1 MNRSPLRKLE
11 LPLGYRLLAFLIMV
25 LPPCFFALW
34 VGTNLVNRANRHLDR
49 AAPIVSAELT
59 RAMKRPVSV
68 GKLRLSRE
76 TLLRVIRTGILPPQ
90 GLTLDIDDIRIGTL
104 PAEARIHGG
113 SSILSVP
120 SASVN
125 LTRLKPVAMTVMLKQ
140 PSLVLARRPDGQ
152 FLIAELLKSK
162 PVKVDDTS
170 KPLDIRVE
178 LNDAAVSLRDY
189 SLPWHQLNPRVTALV
204 HVNGVIDAGGLL
216 ATRGRF
222 SGDARADN
230 ENGALVGRDIG
241 VGLVVDH
248 PVIGRDQTTRVH
260 ITGRDAAID
269 YWMPLAALPKN
280 TIRIAGGRGT
290 ADIDIVATETKVTL
304 SGDVRV
310 AGTSIR
316 LPETK
321 IPAATNID
329 ASINIQDKSVAF
341 SGRGGLS
348 GIPVQMNGFVD
359 MRGVTSGA
367 LIVTAER
374 CTTRKVAS
382 VLQIPTTAVR
392 GVDLGDATLKRA
404 LIEWKGRAFTV
415 DADAS
420 LRGIQMKAIKAPID
434 LTARVHVAGKTATV
448 VGAAETGRIRI
459 PVDATIEL
467 ATGKSRFHYA
477 GRGLT
482 LRAIQEAVKGK
493 VEDVGFDVA
502 ADIQGDGAYNPAA
515 KNVITSRATLNG
527 KVRSVTTGAEAA
539 FHTDVVADSDRVK
552 VLEGNILGAGGMAK
566 VSGTLA
572 YEGELSLEG
581 AFTGIDLATGGMVV
595 GVPFDN
601 GTASGRIAIDGTL
614 TRPVL
619 NLSDLVVLNPRVIAE
634 NRVLQADAIRCEE
647 IRWISDSSGNLSIDL
662 LKPLYVSWLP
672 ADVVVT
678 GRIRGRTDLP
688 QFDVSVTGKHVDI
701 ARLIPMVRGDLM
713 PWALGILHESGD
725 YQAVSKAFGWRE
737 ADWDVSGDVGELSA
751 RISGTTNQLRIA
763 GSIQLEAIGLGEYRI
778 GSASTQ
784 FLWQNQILALSNI
797 SASLEAGRVTG
808 DVRIANNGNLSGLLA
823 TENLNI
829 GILANR
835 VSQDAAVGGSVS
847 ARIGVT
853 GTLQYPALSGQLQVR
868 DALQYGASRWMPGKP
883 FGISAARV
891 SQADG
896 PYGWDV
902 QLTPLM
908 ATEYGA
914 DWTLS
919 KLEWLGGERTL
930 RLSAGVNGL
939 TIDELRTLGKVL
951 PVTEFTPVGWT
962 DKIPEN
968 LSAEISTSADITLHH
983 DGDRW
988 VDPMV
993 AITAVGKSP
1002 MLGQAKF
1009 DLLRLDATLEERVWT
1024 IKDASLDSEQ
1034 SVITGRGTL
1043 RLPEGSTDKS
1053 YGMDLVF
1060 ESIQPSMD
1068 LFKPFIGDV
1077 PLVGKLDSITIVA
1090 KGTTDSP
1097 KVQGTIDGND
1107 MTWETPAKDKI
1118 KLDVVR
1124 VNARLEASAA
1134 GDLYLF
1140 VDEALAKHDEQEIRI
1155 KAGVP
1160 ISLEAMRILPD
1171 KRIDELSMTAN
1182 KVQMKTLADALQW
1195 KSIDISGE
1203 LNGAVSVTGTLN
1215 KPMLGGNVSLTD
1227 VSAAL
1232 TSQVSKRQMVSAL
1245 KSGNVAFGLSGN
1257 RATVTRGEILLASP
1271 PSQPKLSGGAAKL
1284 TGFVQLDNLEDFTRL
1299 FQKAEA
1305 NQPVARLRGQYALAI
1320 EAIALRPEINNLT
1333 AWLEVKDL
1341 KGANGLG
1348 EALSAQVDGI
1358 ISIKGDI
1365 LNPVFA
1371 TDDNRPLEV
1380 RDAIFRVP
1388 RPSVPTAAS
1397 KTVTVNP
1404 QWKLGIKLATDA
1416 RAILFASTTTG
1427 LELRGRGDVTV
1438 GGSLVDTTVVA
1449 NLITTGGQL
1458 RYPLARLDIN
1468 RGGDVLV
1475 NWSKL
1480 KSTATLA
1487 GVIAE
1492 GRITGVADS
1501 NGTRAVDS
1509 RFANPVLAN
1518 TGASTSQTYR
1528 VLAKLTGVVD
1538 IGAVGG
1544 TEILQLLSLDAEP
1557 SLTRNQIV
1565 DLLGARRQFD
1575 LIASGD
1581 TDQAVRE
1588 FGNRIFE
1595 AGLVPSVFAP
1605 ITNSVRD
1612 TFRLDALDVTYGTD
1626 GLATF
1631 RVVRRFDEPFDKF
1644 SVDLTRSLSTRSQAG
1659 RQLPYSYGV
1668 NYELFTFRTRGR
1680 YQPRFLLGAAQ
1691 TSTQRDTLF
1700 FIRGTVNY

>member
-25 LPPCFFALW
+25 LPPCIFALW
-34 VGTNLVNRANRHLDR
+34 VGTSLVQRANRHLDR

-68 GKLRLSRE
+68 GKLRLSGE
-76 TLLRVIRTGILPPQ
+76 TLLRVIRTGALPPQ
-90 GLTLDIDDIRIGTL
+90 GLALDIADIRVGTR
-104 PAEARIHGG
+104 PSETRIHGG
-113 SSILSVP
+113 KSILSVP

-125 LTRLKPVAMTVMLKQ
+125 LTRLKPVAMTVKLKH
-140 PSLVLARRPDGQ
+140 PSLILARRPDGQ
-152 FLIAELLKSK
+152 FIIAELLKSK
-162 PVKVDDTS
+162 PVKVDDSS

-178 LNDAAVSLRDY
+178 LEDAAVDLLDFSLAGHRV
-189 SLPWHQLNPRVTALV
+189 NPRVTALV

-230 ENGALVGRDIG
+230 ENGAHVGREIG
-241 VGLVVDH
+241 VGIVVDH
-248 PVIGRDQTTRVH
+248 PVIGRGQTTRVH

-269 YWMPLAALPKN
+269 YWMPLAALSKN
-280 TIRIAGGRGT
+280 SIRIAGGRGT
-290 ADIDIVATETKVTL
+290 ADINIVATETKVTL

-316 LPETK
+316 LPKTK
-321 IPAATNID
+321 IPEATNID
-329 ASINIQDKSVAF
+329 ASINIQDEFVAF
-341 SGRGGLS
+341 SGRAGLS

-359 MRGVTSGA
+359 MNGETSGG

-415 DADAS
+415 DADAT
-420 LRGIQMKAIKAPID
+420 IQNIKLKAIKAPVN
-434 LTARVHVAGKTATV
+434 LTARVHLTEKKATV
-448 VGAAETGRIRI
+448 VGLAEAGRIRI
-459 PVDATIEL
+459 PVDANIHL
-467 ATGKSRFHYA
+467 PSGLSRFHYT

-482 LRAIQEAVKGK
+482 LRDIQIAVKGK
-493 VEDVGFDVA
+493 AEDVGFDVA
-502 ADIQGDGAYNPAA
+502 ADIQGDGTYNPAA
-515 KNVITSRATLNG
+515 KNVIASRATLNG
-527 KVRSVTTGAEAA
+527 KARSITTGAEAV
-539 FHTDVVADSDRVK
+539 FHSDVVADAARVK
-552 VLEGNILGAGGMAK
+552 ILQGNVLGAGGMAK

-572 YEGELSLEG
+572 YAGALALEG
-581 AFTGIDLATGGMVV
+581 AFTSIDLATGGMVV

-619 NLSDLVVLNPRVIAE
+619 NFRELVVLNPRVIAE
-634 NRVLQADAIRCEE
+634 NRVLQADALRCEKV
-647 IRWISDSSGNLSIDL
+647 RWISDSSGNLLIDL

-688 QFDVSVTGKHVDI
+688 HFDVSVTGKHVDI

-737 ADWDVSGDVGELSA
+737 ADWDVTGDVGELTA
-751 RISGTTNQLRIA
+751 RVSGTAEQLRME
-763 GSIQLEAIGLGEYRI
+763 GRVELEAIGLGDYRI

-784 FLWQNQILALSNI
+784 FLWQNQTLALSNI
-797 SASLEAGRVTG
+797 AANVEAGRVTG
-808 DVRIANNGNLSGLLA
+808 DVSIVNDGKITGLLA
-823 TENLNI
+823 TDSLNI

-835 VSQDAAVGGSVS
+835 ISQDAAVGGSVS
-847 ARIGVT
+847 ARIGIS
-853 GTLQYPALSGQLQVR
+853 GTLQHPTLAGQLQVR
-868 DALQYGASRWMPGKP
+868 EALQYGASRWMPAKS
-883 FGISAARV
+883 FGITAARV
-891 SQADG
+891 SAADG

-902 QLTPLM
+902 HLTPLM
-908 ATEYGA
+908 ASDYGA
-914 DWTLS
+914 QWSIS
-919 KLEWLGGERTL
+919 KLDWLGGERTL
-930 RLSAGVNGL
+930 QISAAVAGL
-939 TIDELRTLGKVL
+939 CIAELRTLGKVL
-951 PVTEFTPVGWT
+951 PATELTPAGWT

-968 LSAEISTSADITLHH
+968 LSVEIDTKADITLHH

-988 VDPMV
+988 VDPI
-993 AITAVGKSP
+993 ITIDATGDKPS
-1002 MLGQAKF
+1002 LGLAKF
-1009 DLLRLDATLEERVWT
+1009 DSLKLDATLSNRVWT
-1024 IKDASLDSEQ
+1024 ITKASLNSKEAEI
-1034 SVITGRGTL
+1034 SGRGTL
-1043 RLPEGSTDKS
+1043 RLPEGTVDKS

-1060 ESIQPSMD
+1060 ESIQPSME
-1068 LFKPFIGDV
+1068 LFKPFIGDI
-1077 PLVGKLDSITIVA
+1077 PLVGKWDSVTIVA
-1090 KGTTDSP
+1090 KGTTDRP
-1097 KVQGTIDGND
+1097 QIQGTIDGND
-1107 MTWETPAKDKI
+1107 LVWQKSSSERI
-1118 KLDVVR
+1118 KLDVLR
-1124 VNARLEASAA
+1124 LNARLEANDN
-1134 GDLYLF
+1134 GDLY
-1140 VDEALAKHDEQEIRI
+1140 VYIDDALARHGDESISLT
-1155 KAGVP
+1155 AGVP
-1160 ISLEAMRILPD
+1160 ISLEAMRIIPD
-1171 KRIDELSMTAN
+1171 KPIQSLKMSAS
-1182 KVQMKTLADALQW
+1182 KVQLKTIADALQW
-1195 KSIDISGE
+1195 KSVDVSGE
-1203 LNGAVSVTGTLN
+1203 LNGLVTVTGSLN

-1232 TSQVSKRQMVSAL
+1232 TSQGSKRQMVSGL

-1257 RATVTRGEILLASP
+1257 RATVTRGEIFLASP
-1271 PSQPKLSGGAAKL
+1271 PSQPKLSGGSAKL
-1284 TGFVQLDNLEDFTRL
+1284 DGFVQLDNLEDFTRL

-1305 NQPVARLRGQYALAI
+1305 NQPVARLRGQYALVI

-1341 KGANGLG
+1341 KGATGLG
-1348 EALSAQVDGI
+1348 EALSAQVDGTI
-1358 ISIKGDI
+1358 RVKGDI
-1365 LNPVFA
+1365 LNPVFS
-1371 TDDNRPLEV
+1371 TDDNQPLQV

-1388 RPSVPTAAS
+1388 RPSVSGGSAKTA
-1397 KTVTVNP
+1397 TVNP

-1438 GGSLVDTTVVA
+1438 GGSLVDTTVEA

-1487 GVIAE
+1487 GVVAE
-1492 GRITGVADS
+1492 GRITGIADS

>member
-25 LPPCFFALW
+25 LPPCIFALW
-34 VGTNLVNRANRHLDR
+34 VGTNLVHRANQHLDR

-68 GKLRLSRE
+68 GKLRLSGDA
-76 TLLRVIRTGILPPQ
+76 LLRVIRTGTLPPQ
-90 GLTLDIDDIRIGTL
+90 GLNLDIADFRIGTL
-104 PAEARIHGG
+104 PSEARIHAGK
-113 SSILSVP
+113 SILSVP

-125 LTRLKPVAMTVMLKQ
+125 LTRLKPVAMTVKLKQ
-140 PSLVLARRPDGQ
+140 PSLILARSSDGQ
-152 FLIAELLKSK
+152 FIIAELLKSK

-170 KPLDIRVE
+170 KPLDIRIE
-178 LNDAAVSLRDY
+178 LDDAAVDLLDY
-189 SLPWHQLNPRVTALV
+189 SLGGHKVNPRVTALV

-222 SGDARADN
+222 SGEARADN
-230 ENGALVGRDIG
+230 LNGAAVGREIG

-248 PVIGRDQTTRVH
+248 PIIGRGQTTRVH
-260 ITGRDAAID
+260 ITGRDADID

-280 TIRIAGGRGT
+280 SIRIAGGRGT
-290 ADIDIVATETKVTL
+290 ADINIVATETKVIL

-321 IPAATNID
+321 IPEATNVD
-329 ASINIQDKSVAF
+329 ASINIQDKAVAF
-341 SGRGGLS
+341 SGRAGLS

-359 MRGVTSGA
+359 LNGETSGG

-415 DADAS
+415 DADATVQNIK
-420 LRGIQMKAIKAPID
+420 LKAIKAPIN
-434 LTARVHVAGKTATV
+434 LTARVHLTDKNATV
-448 VGAAETGRIRI
+448 LGMAEAGRIRI
-459 PVDATIEL
+459 PVDAHIHL
-467 ATGKSRFHYA
+467 PSGLSRFHYS

-482 LRAIQEAVKGK
+482 LRDIQIAVKGK
-493 VEDVGFDVA
+493 AEDVGFDVA
-502 ADIQGDGAYNPAA
+502 ADIDGVGTYNPAA
-515 KNVITSRATLNG
+515 KNVIASRATLNG
-527 KVRSVTTGAEAA
+527 KARSVTTGAEAV
-539 FHTDVVADSDRVK
+539 FHTDVVADAARVK
-552 VLEGNILGAGGMAK
+552 IVQGNVLGAGGMAK

-572 YEGELSLEG
+572 YAGALALEG

-619 NLSDLVVLNPRVIAE
+619 NFSELVVLNPRVIAE
-634 NRVLQADAIRCEE
+634 NRVLQADALRCEE
-647 IRWISDSSGNLSIDL
+647 VRWISDSSGNLSIDL

-763 GSIQLEAIGLGEYRI
+763 GSVQLEAIGLGDYRI

-808 DVRIANNGNLSGLLA
+808 DVRISNDGNLSGLLA

-883 FGISAARV
+883 FAISATRM

-896 PYGWDV
+896 PYAWDV
-902 QLTPLM
+902 QLAPLM

-914 DWTLS
+914 EWSLS
-919 KLEWLGGERTL
+919 KLEWIGGERTL

-939 TIDELRTLGKVL
+939 TINELRTLGKVL

-968 LSAEISTSADITLHH
+968 LSAEISTTADITLHH

-993 AITAVGKSP
+993 AITAEGKSP

-1009 DLLRLDATLEERVWT
+1009 DRLRLEAKLEERVWT

-1090 KGTTDSP
+1090 KGTTEKP

-1124 VNARLEASAA
+1124 VNARLEAGSS

-1140 VDEALAKHDEQEIRI
+1140 VDEAFAKHDEQEIKL

-1160 ISLEAMRILPD
+1160 VSLEAMRILPD

-1203 LNGAVSVTGTLN
+1203 LNGSVSVAGTLN
-1215 KPMLGGNVSLTD
+1215 KPMLGGSVSLTD

-1305 NQPVARLRGQYALAI
+1305 NQPVARLRGQYKLDIVAT
-1320 EAIALRPEINNLT
+1320 ALRPEINNLT

-1348 EALSAQVDGI
+1348 EALSAQVDGTI
-1358 ISIKGDI
+1358 RITGDI
-1365 LNPVFA
+1365 LNPIFS
-1371 TDDNRPLEV
+1371 TDENQPLQV

-1388 RPSVPTAAS
+1388 RPSVPGGSAKTA
-1397 KTVTVNP
+1397 TVNP

-1480 KSTATLA
+1480 NSTATLA

>member
-1 MNRSPLRKLE
+1 M
-11 LPLGYRLLAFLIMV
+11 
-25 LPPCFFALW
+25 
-34 VGTNLVNRANRHLDR
+34 
-49 AAPIVSAELT
+49 
-59 RAMKRPVSV
+59 
-68 GKLRLSRE
+68 
-76 TLLRVIRTGILPPQ
+76 
-90 GLTLDIDDIRIGTL
+90 
-104 PAEARIHGG
+104 
-113 SSILSVP
+113 
-120 SASVN
+120 
-125 LTRLKPVAMTVMLKQ
+125 
-140 PSLVLARRPDGQ
+140 
-152 FLIAELLKSK
+152 
-162 PVKVDDTS
+162 
-170 KPLDIRVE
+170 
-178 LNDAAVSLRDY
+178 
-189 SLPWHQLNPRVTALV
+189 
-204 HVNGVIDAGGLL
+204 
-216 ATRGRF
+216 
-222 SGDARADN
+222 
-230 ENGALVGRDIG
+230 
-241 VGLVVDH
+241 
-248 PVIGRDQTTRVH
+248 
-260 ITGRDAAID
+260 
-269 YWMPLAALPKN
+269 
-280 TIRIAGGRGT
+280 
-290 ADIDIVATETKVTL
+290 
-304 SGDVRV
+304 
-310 AGTSIR
+310 
-316 LPETK
+316 
-321 IPAATNID
+321 
-329 ASINIQDKSVAF
+329 
-341 SGRGGLS
+341 
-348 GIPVQMNGFVD
+348 
-359 MRGVTSGA
+359 
-367 LIVTAER
+367 
-374 CTTRKVAS
+374 
-382 VLQIPTTAVR
+382 
-392 GVDLGDATLKRA
+392 
-404 LIEWKGRAFTV
+404 
-415 DADAS
+415 
-420 LRGIQMKAIKAPID
+420 
-434 LTARVHVAGKTATV
+434 
-448 VGAAETGRIRI
+448 
-459 PVDATIEL
+459 
-467 ATGKSRFHYA
+467 
-477 GRGLT
+477 
-482 LRAIQEAVKGK
+482 
-493 VEDVGFDVA
+493 
-502 ADIQGDGAYNPAA
+502 
-515 KNVITSRATLNG
+515 
-527 KVRSVTTGAEAA
+527 
-539 FHTDVVADSDRVK
+539 
-552 VLEGNILGAGGMAK
+552 
-566 VSGTLA
+566 
-572 YEGELSLEG
+572 
-581 AFTGIDLATGGMVV
+581 
-595 GVPFDN
+595 
-601 GTASGRIAIDGTL
+601 
-614 TRPVL
+614 
-619 NLSDLVVLNPRVIAE
+619 
-634 NRVLQADAIRCEE
+634 
-647 IRWISDSSGNLSIDL
+647 
-662 LKPLYVSWLP
+662 
-672 ADVVVT
+672 
-678 GRIRGRTDLP
+678 
-688 QFDVSVTGKHVDI
+688 
-701 ARLIPMVRGDLM
+701 
-713 PWALGILHESGD
+713 
-725 YQAVSKAFGWRE
+725 
-737 ADWDVSGDVGELSA
+737 
-751 RISGTTNQLRIA
+751 
-763 GSIQLEAIGLGEYRI
+763 
-778 GSASTQ
+778 
-784 FLWQNQILALSNI
+784 
-797 SASLEAGRVTG
+797 
-808 DVRIANNGNLSGLLA
+808 
-823 TENLNI
+823 
-829 GILANR
+829 
-835 VSQDAAVGGSVS
+835 
-847 ARIGVT
+847 
-853 GTLQYPALSGQLQVR
+853 
-868 DALQYGASRWMPGKP
+868 
-883 FGISAARV
+883 
-891 SQADG
+891 
-896 PYGWDV
+896 
-902 QLTPLM
+902 TPLM

-914 DWTLS
+914 EWSLS
-919 KLEWLGGERTL
+919 KLEWIGGERTL

-939 TIDELRTLGKVL
+939 TINELRTLGKVL

-968 LSAEISTSADITLHH
+968 LSAEISTTADITLHH

-993 AITAVGKSP
+993 AITAEGKSP

-1009 DLLRLDATLEERVWT
+1009 DRLRLEAKLEERVWT

-1090 KGTTDSP
+1090 KGTTEKP

-1124 VNARLEASAA
+1124 VNARLEAGSS

-1140 VDEALAKHDEQEIRI
+1140 VDEAFAKHDDQEIKL

-1160 ISLEAMRILPD
+1160 VSLEAMRILPD

-1203 LNGAVSVTGTLN
+1203 LNGSVSVAGTLN
-1215 KPMLGGNVSLTD
+1215 KPMLGGSVSLTD

-1245 KSGNVAFGLSGN
+1245 KSGNIAFGLSGN

-1284 TGFVQLDNLEDFTRL
+1284 TGFVQLDNLEDFTQL

-1305 NQPVARLRGQYALAI
+1305 NQPVARLRGQYKLDIVAN
-1320 EAIALRPEINNLT
+1320 ALRPEINNLT

-1348 EALSAQVDGI
+1348 EALSAQVDGTI
-1358 ISIKGDI
+1358 RITGDI
-1365 LNPVFA
+1365 LNPVFS
-1371 TDDNRPLEV
+1371 TDENQPLQV

-1388 RPSVPTAAS
+1388 RPSVPGGSAKTA
-1397 KTVTVNP
+1397 TVNP

-1438 GGSLVDTTVVA
+1438 GGSMVDTTVVA

-1518 TGASTSQTYR
+1518 TGASTS
-1528 VLAKLTGVVD
+1528 
-1538 IGAVGG
+1538 
-1544 TEILQLLSLDAEP
+1544 LSLDAEP

>member
-11 LPLGYRLLAFLIMV
+11 LPLGYRLLAFLMMV
-25 LPPCFFALW
+25 LPPCIFALW
-34 VGTNLVNRANRHLDR
+34 AGTVIVDRFNRHLDR
-49 AAPIVSAELT
+49 AASIASAELT
-59 RAMKRPVSV
+59 RSLKRPVTI
-68 GKLRLSRE
+68 GKLTVTTDLAFKLATQG
-76 TLLRVIRTGILPPQ
+76 TLPSGGFVVDAR
-90 GLTLDIDDIRIGTL
+90 DIHIGTL
-104 PAEARIHGG
+104 PSEAALHGG
-113 SSILSVP
+113 NSILNVR
-120 SASVN
+120 SAA
-125 LTRLKPVAMTVMLKQ
+125 LQITRIKPFAMTVVLKQ
-140 PSLVLARRPDGQ
+140 PTLVLARRSDGQ
-152 FLIAELLKSK
+152 FFIADLFKTK
-162 PVKVDDTS
+162 PLKVDDTS
-170 KPLDIRVE
+170 KPLDIRVVVE
-178 LNDAAVSLRDY
+178 DASASLRDY
-189 SLPWHQLNPRVTALV
+189 SLPGHQAVPRITELV
-204 HVNGVIDAGGLL
+204 QVNGSVDAGGLL

-222 SGDARADN
+222 WGEARRATQ
-230 ENGALVGRDIG
+230 NGSVVGRGIG
-241 VGLVVDH
+241 IGLVIDH
-248 PVIGRDQTTRVH
+248 PVIGREQTTRVH
-260 ITGRDAAID
+260 ITGRDADID

-280 TIRIAGGRGT
+280 SIRIAGGRGT
-290 ADIDIVATETKVTL
+290 ADINVIATGSNVKL
-304 SGDVRV
+304 AGDVRV
-310 AGTSIR
+310 SGTSIR
-316 LPETK
+316 LPDTK
-321 IPAATNID
+321 IPDVTNID
-329 ASINIQDKSVAF
+329 ATINLQDKTVAF
-341 SGRGGLS
+341 SGRAGIAGLP
-348 GIPVQMNGFVD
+348 IQMNGVVD
-359 MRGVTSGA
+359 MRGETSGA
-367 LIVTAER
+367 LIVSAES
-374 CTTRKVAS
+374 CTTRKAAAILGV
-382 VLQIPTTAVR
+382 PTTDVR
-392 GVDLGDATLKRA
+392 AIDLGDATLKRA
-404 LIEWKGRAFTV
+404 LVEWKGRAFTV
-415 DADAS
+415 DADVSVRGIRAKDIQSPINIAGRVHMSDKSAS
-420 LRGIQMKAIKAPID
+420 LTGIVD
-434 LTARVHVAGKTATV
+434 AGKLRVPVTAMVHLPSGTTTFTYTGTGMGLRDIQRAV
-448 VGAAETGRIRI
+448 SGRAEYS
-459 PVDATIEL
+459 D
-467 ATGKSRFHYA
+467 
-477 GRGLT
+477 
-482 LRAIQEAVKGK
+482 
-493 VEDVGFDVA
+493 FDVT
-502 ADIQGDGAYNPAA
+502 ADIVGSGTYNPSA
-515 KNVITSRATLNG
+515 KNKITTRAVVNG
-527 KVRSVTTGAEAA
+527 LARAVATGAEAT
-539 FHTDVVADSDRVK
+539 FQGELIADSNRVK
-552 VLEGNILGAGGMAK
+552 IVQGSVLGGGGMAK
-566 VSGTLA
+566 IAGTLDYA
-572 YEGELSLEG
+572 GMLSLQG
-581 AFTGIDLATGGMVV
+581 AFAGVDLAITGLVV

-601 GTASGRIAIDGTL
+601 GTASGRVGIDGTL

-619 NLSDLVVLNPRVIAE
+619 NFNDLVVLNPRVITE
-634 NRVLQADAIRCEE
+634 NRVLQADALRCEE
-647 IRWISDSSGNLSIDL
+647 VRWISDTSGNLSIDL

-678 GRIRGRTDLP
+678 GRIRGRSDLP

-701 ARLIPMVRGDLM
+701 ARLVPMVRGDLM
-713 PWALGILHESGD
+713 PWAMDILHESSD

-751 RISGTTNQLRIA
+751 RISGTTDQLRIA
-763 GSIQLEAIGLGEYRI
+763 GSVQLEAIGLGDYRI

-784 FLWQNQILALSNI
+784 FLWQNQTLALSNI
-797 SASLEAGRVTG
+797 VATLEAGRVSG
-808 DVRIANNGNLSGLLA
+808 DVRIGNDGKVAGLLA
-823 TENLNI
+823 TESLNI

-835 VSQDAAVGGSVS
+835 VTQDAAIGGSVS
-847 ARIGVT
+847 ARIGVS
-853 GTLQYPALSGQLQVR
+853 GSLQHPILSGQLQVR
-868 DALQYGASRWMPGKP
+868 DPMQYGASRWMPGKP
-883 FGISAARV
+883 FGVSATRV

-902 QLTPLM
+902 NLTPI
-908 ATEYGA
+908 ATSDYGA
-914 DWTLS
+914 DWNLT

-930 RLSAGVNGL
+930 RLSAGVSGL

-951 PVTEFTPVGWT
+951 PVTEFTPIGWT

-968 LSAEISTSADITLHH
+968 LSAEISTTADITLHH

-1002 MLGQAKF
+1002 SLGQAKF
-1009 DLLRLDATLEERVWT
+1009 DLLRLDATLEERIWT
-1024 IKDASLDSEQ
+1024 IRDASLDSEK

-1043 RLPEGSTDKS
+1043 RLPEGSSDKS

-1068 LFKPFIGDV
+1068 LFKPFIGDI
-1077 PLVGKLDSITIVA
+1077 PLVGQWDSVTIVA
-1090 KGTTDSP
+1090 KGTTARP
-1097 KVQGTIDGND
+1097 KIQGTIDGNGLAWVIP
-1107 MTWETPAKDKI
+1107 TKDKI
-1118 KLDVVR
+1118 NLDIVR
-1124 VNARLEASAA
+1124 VNARLEANTA

-1140 VDEALAKHDEQEIRI
+1140 IDEALAKHDEQEIRL

-1160 ISLEAMRILPD
+1160 ISLDAMRILPD
-1171 KRIDELSMTAN
+1171 KPIEELKMVAGN
-1182 KVQMKTLADALQW
+1182 VQLKTLADALQW
-1195 KSIDISGE
+1195 KSVDIAGE
-1203 LNGAVSVTGTLN
+1203 LNGEVSVTGTLN
-1215 KPMLGGNVSLTD
+1215 RPKLGGNVAITD

-1245 KSGNVAFGLSGN
+1245 KSGNLAFDLSGN
-1257 RATVTRGEILLASP
+1257 RATVASGEIVLASP
-1271 PSQPKLSGGAAKL
+1271 PSQPKLPGGAAKL
-1284 TGFVQLDNLEDFTRL
+1284 KGYVQLDNLEDFTRL
-1299 FQKAEA
+1299 FQKADA
-1305 NQPVARLRGQYALAI
+1305 NQPVARLRGQYALDI
-1320 EAIALRPEINNLT
+1320 EAKALRPEINNLT

-1348 EALSAQVDGI
+1348 EALSAQIDGVI
-1358 ISIKGDI
+1358 HITGDI
-1365 LNPVFA
+1365 LNPIFA
-1371 TDDNRPLEV
+1371 TDENSPLEV

-1388 RPSVPTAAS
+1388 RPSVPAGTPKTA
-1397 KTVTVNP
+1397 TVNP

-1427 LELRGRGDVTV
+1427 LELRGRGDVSV
-1438 GGSLVDTTVVA
+1438 GGSMVDTKVVA

-1487 GVIAE
+1487 GVVAE
-1492 GRITGVADS
+1492 GRITGIADS

-1544 TEILQLLSLDAEP
+1544 TEILQLLTLDAEP

-1588 FGNRIFE
+1588 FSNRIFE

-1605 ITNSVRD
+1605 FTNSVRD

-1631 RVVRRFDEPFDKF
+1631 RVVRRFDEPFDRF

>member
-34 VGTNLVNRANRHLDR
+34 VGTSLVQRANRHLDR

-68 GKLRLSRE
+68 GKLRLSGK
-76 TLLRVIRTGILPPQ
+76 TLLRVIRTGALPPQ
-90 GLTLDIDDIRIGTL
+90 GLALDIADIRVGTL
-104 PAEARIHGG
+104 PSEARIHGG
-113 SSILSVP
+113 KSILSVP

-125 LTRLKPVAMTVMLKQ
+125 LTRLKPVVMTVKLKH
-140 PSLVLARRPDGQ
+140 PSLILARRPDGQ
-152 FLIAELLKSK
+152 FIIAELLKSK
-162 PVKVDDTS
+162 PVKVDDSS

-178 LNDAAVSLRDY
+178 LEDAAVDLLDFSLAGHRV
-189 SLPWHQLNPRVTALV
+189 NPRVTALV

-230 ENGALVGRDIG
+230 ENGAHVGREIG
-241 VGLVVDH
+241 VGIVVDH
-248 PVIGRDQTTRVH
+248 PVIGRGQTTRVH

-280 TIRIAGGRGT
+280 SIRIAGGRGT
-290 ADIDIVATETKVTL
+290 ADINIVATETKVTL

-316 LPETK
+316 LPKTK
-321 IPAATNID
+321 IPEATNID
-329 ASINIQDKSVAF
+329 ASINIQDKFVAF
-341 SGRGGLS
+341 SGRAGLS

-359 MRGVTSGA
+359 MNGETSGG

-382 VLQIPTTAVR
+382 VLRIPTTAVR

-415 DADAS
+415 DADAT
-420 LRGIQMKAIKAPID
+420 IQNIKLKAIKAPVN
-434 LTARVHVAGKTATV
+434 LTARVHLTEKEATV
-448 VGAAETGRIRI
+448 VGLAEAGRIRI
-459 PVDATIEL
+459 PVDANIHL
-467 ATGKSRFHYA
+467 PSGLSRFRYS

-482 LRAIQEAVKGK
+482 LRDIQIAVKGK
-493 VEDVGFDVA
+493 AEDVGFDVA
-502 ADIQGDGAYNPAA
+502 ADIQGDGTYNPAA
-515 KNVITSRATLNG
+515 KNVIASRATLNG
-527 KVRSVTTGAEAA
+527 KARSVTTGAEAV
-539 FHTDVVADSDRVK
+539 FHSDVVADAARVK
-552 VLEGNILGAGGMAK
+552 ILQGNVLGAGGMAK

-572 YEGELSLEG
+572 YAGALALEG

-601 GTASGRIAIDGTL
+601 GTASGRIAIDGIL

-619 NLSDLVVLNPRVIAE
+619 NFSELVVLNPRVIAE
-634 NRVLQADAIRCEE
+634 NRVLQADALRCEKV
-647 IRWISDSSGNLSIDL
+647 RWISDSSGNLLIDL

-737 ADWDVSGDVGELSA
+737 ADWDVSGDVGELTA
-751 RISGTTNQLRIA
+751 RVSGTAEQLRME
-763 GSIQLEAIGLGEYRI
+763 GRVELEAIGLGDYRI

-784 FLWQNQILALSNI
+784 FLWQNQTLALSNI
-797 SASLEAGRVTG
+797 AANVEAGRVTG
-808 DVRIANNGNLSGLLA
+808 DVSISNEGNLSGLLA

-847 ARIGVT
+847 ARIGIS
-853 GTLQYPALSGQLQVR
+853 GTLQHPTLAGQLQVR
-868 DALQYGASRWMPGKP
+868 EALQYGASRWMPAKSI
-883 FGISAARV
+883 GITAARV
-891 SQADG
+891 SAADG

-902 QLTPLM
+902 HLTPLM
-908 ATEYGA
+908 ASDYGA
-914 DWTLS
+914 QWSIS
-919 KLEWLGGERTL
+919 KLDWLGGERTL
-930 RLSAGVNGL
+930 QISAAVAGL
-939 TIDELRTLGKVL
+939 CIAELRTLGKVL
-951 PVTEFTPVGWT
+951 PATELTPAGWT

-968 LSAEISTSADITLHH
+968 LSVEIDTKADITLHH

-988 VDPMV
+988 VDPI
-993 AITAVGKSP
+993 ITIDATGDKPS
-1002 MLGQAKF
+1002 LGLAKF
-1009 DLLRLDATLEERVWT
+1009 DSLKLDATLSNRVWT
-1024 IKDASLDSEQ
+1024 ITKASLNSKEAEI
-1034 SVITGRGTL
+1034 SGRGTL
-1043 RLPEGSTDKS
+1043 RLPEGTVDKS

-1060 ESIQPSMD
+1060 ESIQPSME
-1068 LFKPFIGDV
+1068 LFKPFIGDI
-1077 PLVGKLDSITIVA
+1077 PLVGKWDSVTIVA
-1090 KGTTDSP
+1090 KGTTDRP
-1097 KVQGTIDGND
+1097 QIQGTIDGND
-1107 MTWETPAKDKI
+1107 LVWQKSSSERI
-1118 KLDVVR
+1118 KLDVLR
-1124 VNARLEASAA
+1124 LNARLEANDN
-1134 GDLYLF
+1134 GDLYVYIDDALARH
-1140 VDEALAKHDEQEIRI
+1140 VDESISLT
-1155 KAGVP
+1155 AGVP
-1160 ISLEAMRILPD
+1160 ISLEAMRIIPD
-1171 KRIDELSMTAN
+1171 KPIQSLKMSAS
-1182 KVQMKTLADALQW
+1182 KVQLKTIADALQW
-1195 KSIDISGE
+1195 KSVDVSGE
-1203 LNGAVSVTGTLN
+1203 LNGLVTVTGSLN

-1257 RATVTRGEILLASP
+1257 RATVTRGEIFLASP
-1271 PSQPKLSGGAAKL
+1271 PSQPKLSGGSAKL
-1284 TGFVQLDNLEDFTRL
+1284 DGFVQLDNLEDFTRL

-1341 KGANGLG
+1341 KGATGLG
-1348 EALSAQVDGI
+1348 EALSAQVDGTI
-1358 ISIKGDI
+1358 RVKGDI
-1365 LNPVFA
+1365 LNPVFS
-1371 TDDNRPLEV
+1371 TDDNQPLQV

-1388 RPSVPTAAS
+1388 RPSVPGGSAKTA
-1397 KTVTVNP
+1397 TVNP

-1458 RYPLARLDIN
+1458 RYPLARLDVN

-1487 GVIAE
+1487 GVVAE
-1492 GRITGVADS
+1492 GRITGIADS